1 MGGRLLDQHKSS
13 GGSPELAIIDFLVLI
28 YPAKIPENIPELE
41 FEKYTLQ
48 KSTEVYSIFQTLNQG
63 YEQGIL
69 QCITALKSLHTRSDR
84 PKKSK
89 FVSPTLPPGN
99 LRGSKSL

>member
-1 MGGRLLDQHKSS
+1 MGWGLLDQHKSS

-48 KSTEVYSIFQTLNQG
+48 KSTQVYSIFLNSPVQILTLWKMLMQSWVEIG
-63 YEQGIL
+63 PLEQWSA
-69 QCITALKSLHTRSDR
+69 T
-84 PKKSK
+84 
-89 FVSPTLPPGN
+89 
-99 LRGSKSL
+99 